1 MTRYALLLVALTT
14 GIYAVAMWICGML
27 TDAGVAAATSAAAVL
42 MAEFAAYCQRRRWR
56 AGREQVWARREQ
68 YNIEDLFA
76 EQARTWEQRHTTTF
90 MTYDKDGEPAAGFNS
105 QGLGGVWDFD
115 NGAPE

>member
-1 MTRYALLLVALTT
+1 MIRYPLLLVALTT

-56 AGREQVWARREQ
+56 AGREQVWARRESGSPSPSG
-68 YNIEDLFA
+68 YTHLTFGFPHRPTPAELEPIERQVRA
-76 EQARTWEQRHTTTF
+76 I
-90 MTYDKDGEPAAGFNS
+90 
-105 QGLGGVWDFD
+105 WDFE